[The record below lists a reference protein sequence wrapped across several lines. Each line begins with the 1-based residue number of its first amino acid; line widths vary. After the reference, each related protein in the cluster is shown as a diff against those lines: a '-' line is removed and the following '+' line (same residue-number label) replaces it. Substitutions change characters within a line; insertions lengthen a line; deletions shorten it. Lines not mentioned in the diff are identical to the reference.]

1 MSERNQSV
9 TLFFQE
15 GGSDKQYAAQLTEKA
30 DGLFEVTF
38 AYGRRGS
45 TQTPGTK
52 TPSPVPYEKALKIYD
67 KLVAE
72 KVAKGYSPTEG
83 AVAYQDT
90 ALAGR
95 ASGITPMLLNP
106 IDESELSGYL
116 LDDTFVLQEKADGE
130 RRLIRRTTEGV
141 EGINR
146 RGLTIA
152 LSQRLADGVLALELA
167 PGTVLDGEDLGD
179 TFVAFD
185 VLEAAGRC
193 LRERTYDER
202 LAILDSLL
210 AAAPADSPIQRAF
223 TYRSAA
229 QKAAVLDQLREAKA
243 EGVVFKDRFAP
254 YTGGR
259 PNTGGPALKLKF
271 VATATVLVGP
281 ANEGKRS
288 VPMYVRD
295 SGGDQV
301 FVGNCTVPANAS
313 LPAPW
318 ALVEVEYLYFMGA
331 GGALFQPVWRS
342 IRTDLDEPDTFD
354 SLKLKAGMQAQAA

>member
-1 MSERNQSV
+1 MSDRNQSV

-15 GGSDKQYAAQLTEKA
+15 GGSDKQYAAQLTENA
-30 DGLFEVTF
+30 DGLFTVTF

-52 TPSPVPYEKALKIYD
+52 TPAPVPYEKALKLYTA
-67 KLVAE
+67 LVAG

-83 AVAYQDT
+83 AAAYQDT

-106 IDESELSGYL
+106 IDESDLSGYL
-116 LDDTFVLQEKADGE
+116 LDDAFVLQEKADGE
-130 RRLIRRTTEGV
+130 RRLIRRTADGV

-179 TFVAFD
+179 TFVVFD

-210 AAAPADSPIQRAF
+210 ASAPACSPIQRSF

-229 QKAAVLDQLREAKA
+229 QKAAVLDQLREANA
-243 EGVVFKDRFAP
+243 EGVVFKHRFAA
-254 YTGGR
+254 YTGDR
-259 PNTGGPALKLKF
+259 PNTGGPALKFKF
-271 VATATVLVGP
+271 VASCTVRVGP

-288 VPMYVRD
+288 VPMYVRGQ
-295 SGGDQV
+295 GGDEL
-301 FVGNCTVPANAS
+301 FVGNCTIPANAAVPPPWS
-313 LPAPW
+313 LA
-318 ALVEVEYLYFMGA
+318 EVQYLYVNGI
-331 GGALFQPVWRS
+331 GGCLFQPVWRGL
-342 IRTDLDEPDTFD
+342 RADLDAPDTFD
-354 SLKLKAGMQAQAA
+354 SLKLKAGSDAKAA